1 MRWVVVITLVACGGG
16 TVSTSDGG
24 VDGSADA
31 TSSDSGVDLNKLGTP
46 CQSGVCPAGLEP
58 VTYCGFA
65 GCQDGGGE
73 MCSCEIKCA
82 QDPKVC
88 PVGSA
93 CAFVSDGP
101 GQVCVKN

>member
-1 MRWVVVITLVACGGG
+1 MLFVMRHIALVTMLVACGGG
-16 TVSTSDGG
+16 TVQSSDGG
-24 VDGSADA
+24 ADVDAS
-31 TSSDSGVDLNKLGTP
+31 VLGTP
-46 CQSGVCPAGLEP
+46 CQNGACPAGLEA

-73 MCSCEIKCA
+73 FCSCEIRCA

-88 PVGSA
+88 PAGSA

-101 GQVCVKN
+101 GQVCVKQ

>member
-1 MRWVVVITLVACGGG
+1 MTAMTMRRFALAVFVAACGGG
-16 TVSTSDGG
+16 TVQTSDGG
-24 VDGSADA
+24 VDAGN
-31 TSSDSGVDLNKLGTP
+31 VDIHQLGTP
-46 CQSGVCPAGLEP
+46 CNAGSCPAGLEA

-65 GCQDGGGE
+65 GCQDGGGQF
-73 MCSCEIKCA
+73 CSCEIRCA

-88 PVGSA
+88 PTGSA

>member
-1 MRWVVVITLVACGGG
+1 VRRVVFLLLVGCGTTTSGSDGG
-16 TVSTSDGG
+16 TDASTSDGG
-24 VDGSADA
+24 
-31 TSSDSGVDLNKLGTP
+31 GVLNQLGTP
-46 CQSGVCPAGLEP
+46 CQSGSCPSGLEP

-65 GCQDGGGE
+65 GCGDGGTT

-82 QDPKVC
+82 TDASAC
-88 PVGSA
+88 PPGSA